1 VVKAYFLP
9 LDTFADAITK
19 VAEEAKTQPAP
30 QRARHRTVR
39 QNR

>member
-19 VAEEAKTQPAP
+19 VAEEAKTQPAL
-30 QRARHRTVR
+30 
-39 QNR
+39 